1 MALSHSKLFASSTAM
16 AIILSNAAYADVSA
30 EDVWANLQ
38 DISGLYG
45 RTLIAGSKS
54 YAGGKMVLS
63 DVSVS
68 AKVEGAEREGS
79 IEMIELQERGDGTV
93 SITLSP
99 EIPAMLNK
107 GEMIPLAGGSYVL
120 IELPFQRLP
129 LHWEQILFEVA
140 GRGFKILIAH
150 PERCAQLAQQ
160 PMLVERLLETGVY
173 LQVNWTSLLGYHG
186 KLVQKT
192 AHHLAR
198 SGAIHC
204 MATDSHNTR
213 ERSALIV
220 RRGAEELA
228 ALVGRKNLALLT
240 VENPARVLN
249 GNDMAGMDV
258 NTIPH
263 HRASGSGWRRIFSF
277 FQKG

>member
-1 MALSHSKLFASSTAM
+1 MLDIHSHILPGIDDGARDIGHSLEMARKYVMAGYTRVIATPHAVPEDRGVRFARS
-16 AIILSNAAYADVSA
+16 IDLHV
-30 EDVWANLQ
+30 ANLNAIMKEDQ
-38 DISGLYG
+38 VAL
-45 RTLIAGSKS
+45 T
-54 YAGGKMVLS
+54 VLPGM
-63 DVSVS
+63 
-68 AKVEGAEREGS
+68 E
-79 IEMIELQERGDGTV
+79 
-93 SITLSP
+93 ITLSP
-99 EIPAMLNK
+99 EIPAMLDK
-107 GEMIPLAGGSYVL
+107 GEVIPLAGGSYVL
-120 IELPFQRLP
+120 IEPPFQRLP

-240 VENPARVLN
+240 MENPARVLN
-249 GNDMAGMDV
+249 GNSMAGMDV
-258 NTIPH
+258 NAIPH
-263 HRASGSGWRRIFSF
+263 YRASGSGWRRVFSF

>member
-1 MALSHSKLFASSTAM
+1 MLDIHSHILPGIDDGAHDIGQSLEMAHKYVMAGYTRVIATPHAVPEDRGVRFARS
-16 AIILSNAAYADVSA
+16 IDLHV
-30 EDVWANLQ
+30 ANLNAIMKEDQ
-38 DISGLYG
+38 VALTVLPGMEIS
-45 RTLIAGSKS
+45 
-54 YAGGKMVLS
+54 
-63 DVSVS
+63 
-68 AKVEGAEREGS
+68 
-79 IEMIELQERGDGTV
+79 
-93 SITLSP
+93 LSP

-186 KLVQKT
+186 KLAQKT

-204 MATDSHNTR
+204 MATDSHDTR

-249 GNDMAGMDV
+249 GGPMKNLDISAVPKPANLREKFWGML
-258 NTIPH
+258 
-263 HRASGSGWRRIFSF
+263 GW
-277 FQKG
+277 KKK